1 MLPEN
6 RPSTIT
12 HFAPWREIV
21 RGPLD
26 YLVDYEVAG
35 DALFDGT
42 KGMRVRQWYCRAI
55 AERDGL
61 GNIAQ
66 SHVQVRASGKGWET
80 ILTRPG
86 TEIVE
91 VCIAFDN
98 NMAPFVGFV
107 ESDGRA
113 YRWWFDSLVSDM
125 VLTELPSGTKSVR
138 ACIDEKDPL
147 LQAVSDICFFY
158 IRGGALYASYQRER
172 YQQEHEIISGL
183 GDKAEL
189 CAVQVNLLYRV
200 QWQIKESLPIA
211 GTQVSRSPL
220 LADVVADLLR
230 RSDVPAE
237 HIDVRHLYQYT
248 VDGYRIANEGGAD
261 SNIEPLTHAWFFD
274 PAEWDKKLRF
284 IPRGQEPV
292 AHLTFDDLIEQNGN
306 DGPLEMERVQ
316 EVELLRKV
324 NVTMVDST
332 AGWVTNKQTA
342 ERRSATI
349 RAVGEQS
356 VVLPI
361 TAHPDFAA
369 TVAAKRLRVPWG
381 EPHKLRFGLG
391 TPWTALT
398 PTDVVTLEDRRG
410 RVHQIR
416 LGQIEEDYG
425 SFSFETTTNANWVY
439 EVQAQGV
446 SPRPPIPTV
455 PGRAGDT
462 VVIPMDL
469 PVLRDQDDELGYYVA
484 VYGTGNGWGGGLV
497 QISLDGGATVAQSI
511 DVTVPSV
518 AGTVLSTLLPERGS
532 EYLSHQ
538 TLTVSLPLQPESITH
553 EAILRYGNLA
563 AVQHTDGTWE
573 VLQFETVTVLGDG
586 EYELSGLVRGRYATT
601 PGAVDPDSPFVLLDA
616 SVMFVQMQQ
625 WMIGETVSYRG
636 VTYNQNPD
644 DVEWQSFAIDHPQS
658 QTEWPVYDVRRDGDA
673 VSWIGR
679 ARLGVEVAPHHSK
692 YFGGYRVTYSD
703 GHTADTMNQ
712 QYTRAGTPPGAT
724 VTVQAINTITGV
736 GP

>member
-1 MLPEN
+1 MIPDERFSSTAFRGQLLNPWSRDRKISYQWGPVQVQDPSQGLLVKVWTLRAEGGAAILSAPGSPTETVFTRSVDIDN
-6 RPSTIT
+6 VNLAFDQNGRPCVCFEEEGGGAYLYWFDPVPNAPVFMPVPGGAVSPRIT
-12 HFAPWREIV
+12 LDDARPFNGANSDVILGYIRDGIV
-21 RGPLD
+21 RYRQQRDRFTVEYTPPIGPGG
-26 YLVDYEVAG
+26 AP
-35 DALFDGT
+35 A
-42 KGMRVRQWYCRAI
+42 
-55 AERDGL
+55 
-61 GNIAQ
+61 
-66 SHVQVRASGKGWET
+66 SASGLRHISMNSNLRLEF
-80 ILTRPG
+80 LT
-86 TEIVE
+86 
-91 VCIAFDN
+91 
-98 NMAPFVGFV
+98 
-107 ESDGRA
+107 DG
-113 YRWWFDSLVSDM
+113 
-125 VLTELPSGTKSVR
+125 
-138 ACIDEKDPL
+138 
-147 LQAVSDICFFY
+147 
-158 IRGGALYASYQRER
+158 
-172 YQQEHEIISGL
+172 
-183 GDKAEL
+183 
-189 CAVQVNLLYRV
+189 
-200 QWQIKESLPIA
+200 A
-211 GTQVSRSPL
+211 GEEPWV

-230 RSDVPAE
+230 RSDLPPE
-237 HIDVRHLYQYT
+237 HIDVRHLYSQT
-248 VDGYRIANEGGAD
+248 VEGYRIANEGGAD

-292 AHLTFDDLIEQNGN
+292 AHLTFDDLIEQNGT

-324 NVTMVDST
+324 NVTMVDNT
-332 AGWVTNKQTA
+332 AGWVSNKQTA

-361 TAHPDFAA
+361 TAHPDFTA

-563 AVQHTDGTWE
+563 AVQHTDGAWE

-644 DVEWQSFAIDHPQS
+644 DVEWQSFVIDHPQS
-658 QTEWPVYDVRRDGDA
+658 QTEWPVYDVRRDGDV

-712 QYTRAGTPPGAT
+712 QYTRAGTPPGVT